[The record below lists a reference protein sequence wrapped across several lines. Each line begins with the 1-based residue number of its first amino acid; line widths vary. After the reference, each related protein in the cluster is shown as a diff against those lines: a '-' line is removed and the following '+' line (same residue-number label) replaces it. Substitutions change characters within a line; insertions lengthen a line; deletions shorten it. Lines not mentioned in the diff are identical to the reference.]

1 MTARLK
7 RYGLGLGAAAM
18 ALTLAGTA
26 YVSAQPPAG
35 RPGAAGRFGRGGPGG
50 PGGLMPMGFARLD
63 LTDAQK
69 ERVKGIM
76 DSHRDEMRALGD
88 KAMKAHQALEAAASA
103 APFDEATVRTK
114 AADVASVDADLAV
127 MRARVFNEV
136 YQLLTPDQQ
145 AKLKEFQAERA
156 KREQN
161 RPQRGQRGQR
171 PPQQ

>member
-35 RPGAAGRFGRGGPGG
+35 RPGVAGRGFGRGG

-76 DSHRDEMRALGD
+76 DSHREEMQALGD